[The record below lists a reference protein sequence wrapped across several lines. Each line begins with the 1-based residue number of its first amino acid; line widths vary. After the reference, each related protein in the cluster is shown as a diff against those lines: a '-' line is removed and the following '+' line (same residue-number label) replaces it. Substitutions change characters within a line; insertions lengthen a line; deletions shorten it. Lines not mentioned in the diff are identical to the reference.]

1 MWIAAAAGG
10 RSIKK
15 SMLAPFLYEPQ
26 LPKGEREK
34 AAQTDGGGATGVRL
48 CVFYDIREKV
58 LLRAATMNHTTIRI
72 KENREETLFPD
83 VE

>member
-26 LPKGEREK
+26 LPKGKREK

-48 CVFYDIREKV
+48 CVFYDIRESS
-58 LLRAATMNHTTIRI
+58 AQSGNNEPYDHTDKG
-72 KENREETLFPD
+72 KEK
-83 VE
+83 